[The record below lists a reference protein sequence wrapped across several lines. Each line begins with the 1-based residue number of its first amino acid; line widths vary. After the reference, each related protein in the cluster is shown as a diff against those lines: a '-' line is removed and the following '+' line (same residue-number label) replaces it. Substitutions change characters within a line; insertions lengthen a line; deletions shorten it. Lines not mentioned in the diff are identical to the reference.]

1 MLWDSQI
8 AALSRGFSLS
18 PLVYTTLHGGKVL
31 GQFGVGC
38 SGRETLPSAIW
49 LLNKPHRVTAVFAEA
64 IWELGSPMNTL
75 EFRCLFLPGAA
86 VHIAVGVCFSKV
98 EGNPEPSSGRAWAAT
113 CPTGN
118 S

>member
-8 AALSRGFSLS
+8 APLSRGFSLS
-18 PLVYTTLHGGKVL
+18 PLVYTTLHRGKVL

-75 EFRCLFLPGAA
+75 EFRCLFPPGAA
-86 VHIAVGVCFSKV
+86 VHIAVGVWFSKV